1 MKIIDAH
8 THITDKA
15 FDKDRDFIIK
25 DLENFNIKAI
35 INPSEDIETSIKAV
49 ELSKDYENVYA
60 AVGIH
65 PENVDNVKEED
76 FIKLE
81 ELAKNEKVVAIGEIG
96 LDYYWKDDNKELQ
109 KKVFIRQI
117 ELAIKLNLP
126 LVIHSRSA
134 AGDTIEILE
143 KYKDKVVCQMHAFGD
158 SVEMMERY
166 VKLGFYISI
175 GGVVTFKNSRKI
187 KEVAKSVPLDRLL
200 IETDAPYLTPEP
212 YRSLRNDPRKI
223 IEVAREIS
231 NIKDIKLDKLTKNTT
246 RNTERLFNI

>member
-8 THITDKA
+8 THLTDKA

-212 YRSLRNDPRKI
+212 YRSLRNDSRKI